1 MFSFKL
7 VSNPSVSLPHA
18 EPEMNKVA
26 FPHLE
31 KLQREW
37 REVAVLKWNVWK
49 VELNLSWLLHAPPEE
64 NVDLNQAVMEYI
76 QNGQKQHGHV
86 GKNTDSVD
94 IQYKYLLM
102 S

>member
-1 MFSFKL
+1 M
-7 VSNPSVSLPHA
+7 
-18 EPEMNKVA
+18 
-26 FPHLE
+26 E
-31 KLQREW
+31 KMQREW

-64 NVDLNQAVMEYI
+64 NVDLNQAEMEYI
-76 QNGQKQHGHV
+76 QNGQKQRGHV